1 MARQRS
7 RHMALLATLVATSLI
22 GCSSSSSNPDAGAS
36 NPITPPPAA
45 AEQTP
50 APEATVAPTVAP
62 TIAAVVAEPSAAP
75 TEAPTTTAAAAPGET
90 TIPAPPTETTLPVS
104 GTETTVLVAAGTEPG
119 AVAVETTVPVETVPP
134 EPTTTT
140 IDPYSLLTPAPPPAE
155 LIRAIGS
162 LDGDGTRAVQQRLLD
177 LHFWLAGVDGDYGH
191 TTRQAV
197 MAFQKY
203 HLIPASGK
211 VDQATADAMN
221 LLAYMPRAV
230 SSEGDIIE
238 INKDLQVLFI
248 VRGGQTQWILNT
260 STATGQT
267 YEEPDRNTP
276 GEIQRGTSITPSG
289 LFRVNRER
297 PDGWWEG
304 DLGKIYRPKYFRGGV
319 AVHGSGSI
327 PNYPASHG
335 CVRVSTQA
343 MDMIW
348 AENLMPLE
356 TPVWVYG
363 SDPAQ
368 G

>member
-7 RHMALLATLVATSLI
+7 RHLALFATLTVMSLV
-22 GCSSSSSNPDAGAS
+22 GCSSSSPNPEAGVA

-45 AEQTP
+45 ASPTP
-50 APEATVAPTVAP
+50 APEVTVAPTTEP
-62 TIAAVVAEPSAAP
+62 STTIAATVPPPAP
-75 TEAPTTTAAAAPGET
+75 TEAPTTLPAAPGET
-90 TIPAPPTETTLPVS
+90 TVAAPPPPETTVPVP
-104 GTETTVLVAAGTEPG
+104 GTETTVPAAGGTDPG
-119 AVAVETTVPVETVPP
+119 AVAVETTVPAETVPP

-140 IDPYSLLTPAPPPAE
+140 IDPYSLLTPAPPPTE

-221 LLAYMPRAV
+221 LLAYMPRAI
-230 SSEGDIIE
+230 SAEGDIIE

-289 LFRVNRER
+289 LYRVNREK

-304 DLGKIYRPKYFRGGV
+304 DLGKIYRPKYFRGGI

-348 AENLMPLE
+348 ADNLMPLQV
-356 TPVWVYG
+356 PVWVYG
-363 SDPAQ
+363 SDPAPA
-368 G
+368 